1 MLFKLMDKIITKYNY
16 DLKKL
21 YYDEQINI
29 GDGRSKIKV
38 FRSGEGFKY
47 NRIFIKTP
55 RMRLAFDPNKNRFNN
70 ISVSLHPLTEEI
82 KEFYK
87 FIKEID
93 KLNKKHID
101 KKFKYK
107 SNIIKKKDSNFRYIQ
122 FNLAN
127 SCKIFNDKRELTD
140 ISELNIKNDVRLLI
154 ELNHIW
160 IKNNKCGTSW
170 DVCQIRFYPFLINL
184 DDCFIS
190 SDEESETESTYKNN
204 KNNKY
209 KHVYRCL
216 NCTSE
221 FCTEREINNTNQN
234 NTNQNNI
241 NKEIK
246 NNISQKSIKKTDNKL
261 NKKPV
266 VSFRPPSVKDILNMR
281 NKLKKSN
288 HKTLPI

>member
-1 MLFKLMDKIITKYNY
+1 MDKIITKYNY

-55 RMRLAFDPNKNRFNN
+55 RIRLAFDPNKNRFNN
-70 ISVSLHPLTEEI
+70 ITVSLHPLTEEI

-122 FNLAN
+122 FNLSN
-127 SCKIFNDKRELTD
+127 SCKIFNNKRELTD
-140 ISELNIKNDVRLLI
+140 ISELSIKNDVRLLV

-160 IKNNKCGTSW
+160 IKDNKCGASW
-170 DVCQIRFYPFLINL
+170 DVYQIRFYPFLINL
-184 DDCFIS
+184 DNCFIS
-190 SDEESETESTYKNN
+190 SDEESETESTN
-204 KNNKY
+204 NNKY
-209 KHVYRCL
+209 KHIYKCL
-216 NCTSE
+216 NCS
-221 FCTEREINNTNQN
+221 TEKEIHNTNQH
-234 NTNQNNI
+234 NI

-246 NNISQKSIKKTDNKL
+246 TNKSQNSVKKTDTKS

-266 VSFRPPSVKDILNMR
+266 LSFRPPSVKDILNMR

-288 HKTLPI
+288 HKALPI